1 MRRRRGILWAL
12 LAAAVTL
19 VCAQPAST
27 AASYKYLL
35 PGISES
41 PGKTLPRIVALT
53 FDDGPDDVTVAIAQ
67 YLARE
72 GVPATFFL
80 VGSRIAK
87 RPDVV
92 RELAGLGFELG
103 NHSVTHPDLRKMRA
117 DKMSGE
123 ISECSRL
130 IGDITGKRPRFFRPP
145 FGSFNTLVVNEA
157 WRQGMTTVLW
167 TVDALDWTEPGADAT
182 VQRVV
187 AQARPGSVVL
197 LHSNHMQTAEALP
210 EMVSQLR
217 AKGYRFVGLD
227 EWFSSVLGRQIAPAV
242 PHTETVTEPPAAPGP
257 PLAEPELPA
266 MIAHGEI
273 VNLSG
278 GVGRVAK
285 IAQPEDSL
293 RVYSNV
299 ANLGALYSLFRGA
312 VTHAP
317 DIAIVPTP
325 VELAWREE
333 LPARIEPL
341 YREDFLLNR
350 REFAEN
356 YYPQPAF
363 YLLTSTE
370 ELPDMDLGLLG
381 EMAKQGGITE
391 MLLIQPA
398 DAPLTEVGDFGVPA
412 KLVEL
417 GEFDPTAVFD
427 LARDSARDLLWLYE
441 QKKEAIFVLVTA
453 RDFASIGARENLENA
468 AQMLL
473 RFRQLTCDR
482 IYDPGADVAR
492 DWLPENC
499 TLARFTGG
507 DRTTFVLTAPESM
520 SVALPRA
527 LRKTRIVT
535 LVPGEKA
542 AMTALLSTRISIS
555 PDPTYLIT
563 D

>member
-1 MRRRRGILWAL
+1 MIAL
-12 LAAAVTL
+12 TIVAVY
-19 VCAQPAST
+19 AQPAST
-27 AASYKYLL
+27 AANYKYLL
-35 PGISES
+35 PGINERPS
-41 PGKTLPRIVALT
+41 GTLPGVIALT
-53 FDDGPDDVTVAIAQ
+53 FDDGPDDTTLSIARF
-67 YLARE
+67 LARE

-80 VGSRIAK
+80 VGSRVAK

-103 NHSVTHPDLRKMRA
+103 NHSVTHPDLRKLPV
-117 DKMSGE
+117 DKMRGE

-145 FGSFNTLVVNEA
+145 YGSFNSQVVDEA

-167 TVDALDWTEPGADAT
+167 TVDALDWTEPGADVT
-182 VQRVV
+182 VRRVMAHV
-187 AQARPGSVVL
+187 RPGSVVL

-210 EMVSQLR
+210 EIVSQLR
-217 AKGYRFVGLD
+217 AKGYRFVSLE
-227 EWFSSVLGRQIAPAV
+227 EWFASVLGREIAPTV
-242 PHTETVTEPPAAPGP
+242 PHTEAVTEPFIAPGP
-257 PLAEPELPA
+257 AVAEPEMPA
-266 MIAHGEI
+266 MVARGEI
-273 VNLSG
+273 VNLSDGVG
-278 GVGRVAK
+278 GVAEV
-285 IAQPEDSL
+285 AQPEDAL
-293 RVYSNV
+293 RVFSNV
-299 ANLGALYSLFRGA
+299 SNLTALYSLFRGA
-312 VTHAP
+312 AMRAPTVTPAK
-317 DIAIVPTP
+317 T
-325 VELAWREE
+325 ELAWREE

-350 REFAEN
+350 REFAES

-370 ELPDMDLGLLG
+370 ELPEMDLTLLG
-381 EMAKQGGITE
+381 ELAKQGGITE

-398 DAPLTEVGDFGVPA
+398 DLPLAEVGDFGVPA

-453 RDFASIGARENLENA
+453 RDFSTPGARENLENA
-468 AQMLL
+468 AQMFLG
-473 RFRQLTCDR
+473 FRQLTCDR
-482 IYDPGADVAR
+482 IYDPAEDVAG
-492 DWLPENC
+492 DWLPGSC

-507 DRTTFVLTAPESM
+507 EKTMFVLTALEAM
-520 SVALPRA
+520 NVALPRA
-527 LRKTRIVT
+527 LRGTKTVT

-542 AMTALLSTRISIS
+542 TLNPLLGARLSIS
-555 PDPTYLIT
+555 PDPTYLLT

>member
-1 MRRRRGILWAL
+1 ML
-12 LAAAVTL
+12 LALAIVL

-27 AASYKYLL
+27 AANYKYLL
-35 PGISES
+35 PGVSER
-41 PGKTLPRIVALT
+41 PGGALPGIVALT

-80 VGSRIAK
+80 VGSRVAK

-103 NHSVTHPDLRKMRA
+103 NHSVTHPDLRKLPA

-130 IGDITGKRPRFFRPP
+130 IGDITGERPRFFRPP
-145 FGSFNTLVVNEA
+145 FGSFNAQVVNEA
-157 WRQGMTTVLW
+157 LRQGMTTVLW
-167 TVDALDWTEPGADAT
+167 TVDALDWTEPGADVI

-210 EMVSQLR
+210 EIVSQLR
-217 AKGYRFVGLD
+217 AKGYRFVSLE
-227 EWFSSVLGRQIAPAV
+227 EWFSSVLGREIAPAV
-242 PHTETVTEPPAAPGP
+242 AHTEAPFVPPVAPESP
-257 PLAEPELPA
+257 IAEPELPSMVA
-266 MIAHGEI
+266 RGEI
-273 VNLSG
+273 VNLG
-278 GVGRVAK
+278 DGVGGIRES
-285 IAQPEDSL
+285 AQEEAAV

-299 ANLGALYSLFRGA
+299 ADLGSLYSLFRGA
-312 VTHAP
+312 VMRAP
-317 DIAIVPTP
+317 TIAPAKA
-325 VELAWREE
+325 ELAWREE

-350 REFAEN
+350 REFSEN

-370 ELPDMDLGLLG
+370 ELPEMDLAMLSDL
-381 EMAKQGGITE
+381 AKQGGVTE

-398 DAPLTEVGDFGVPA
+398 DGPLTEVGDFGVPA
-412 KLVEL
+412 RLVEL

-427 LARDSARDLLWLYE
+427 LGRDSARDLLWLYE
-441 QKKEAIFVLVTA
+441 QKKEAVFVLVGA
-453 RDFASIGARENLENA
+453 RDFSTAGARENLENA
-468 AQMLL
+468 AQMFL

-482 IYDPGADVAR
+482 IYDPGADITG
-492 DWLPENC
+492 DWLPGSC
-499 TLARFTGG
+499 ALARFTGG
-507 DRTTFVLTAPESM
+507 EETMFVLAAPEATRI
-520 SVALPRA
+520 ALPRA
-527 LRKTRIVT
+527 LRNTRTVT
-535 LVPGEKA
+535 LVPGGKA
-542 AMTALLSTRISIS
+542 TMTPLLSARISIS
-555 PDPTYLIT
+555 PDPTYLLT